1 MLPAMNPRW
10 RAAAVGASVGLL
22 AATSVVV
29 AEIPGIPGSHVRAYL
44 AVGVAFGALG
54 GWFGLFRLAAY
65 SALAMAIVVALLT
78 LTPIIDRPVA
88 TWIRHDSLPRAP
100 LDAVVVLSSSV
111 NRDGVLDASGTERLL
126 SGLAAW
132 RRNHARLLITTR
144 VSDRSGSRVVTS
156 DADQRAL
163 IALGGDTLSWRIAAP
178 AHTTHDE
185 ALRTAEMLA
194 PARSRTIAVVTS
206 PLHTRRA
213 CATFEGL
220 GFHVVC
226 IPSDER
232 RYSVYS
238 LSGPIERFDAFFD
251 WLYEQLGMVKYRAEG
266 WIARD

>member
-10 RAAAVGASVGLL
+10 RAATVGASAGLL
-22 AATSVVV
+22 AATALVV
-29 AEIPGIPGSHVRAYL
+29 AEIPGIPGGHVRVYL
-44 AVGVAFGALG
+44 AAGVVLGALV

-65 SALAMAIVVALLT
+65 SALAVAIVVALLT
-78 LTPIIDRPVA
+78 LTPIIDQPVA
-88 TWIRHDSLPRAP
+88 TWIRHDSLPAAP

-111 NRDGVLDASGTERLL
+111 NRDGVLDVSGTERLL
-126 SGLAAW
+126 SGLAVW
-132 RRNHARLLITTR
+132 RHNHARLLITTR
-144 VSDRSGSRVVTS
+144 VSDRSGSRVTTS

-185 ALRTAEMLA
+185 ALRAAEMLA
-194 PARSRTIAVVTS
+194 PAQSRTIAVVTS

-213 CATFEGL
+213 CATFEAL

-232 RYSVYS
+232 RYAIYS
-238 LSGPIERFDAFFD
+238 LSGPVERFDAFFD
-251 WLYEQLGMVKYRAEG
+251 WLYEQLGMVKYRAKG
-266 WIARD
+266 WIARH